1 MGNEWGGTDVDREG
15 DEVRRRWTRR
25 ETFSIESFRLVAP
38 PTASDDRTVALA
50 DRIDTSL
57 SFLPVEDAN
66 SSEDFSCR
74 TRSHIPRRIPALGS
88 TSDGIGARARSRV
101 KDFPTLAEEDL
112 RRTNNAACLT
122 TSTDDISLRF
132 EESAAARTTTK
143 TTNSDRR
150 ELFLALSSAIRSM
163 SSLREDALPTR

>member
-66 SSEDFSCR
+66 SSEDFSCT

-88 TSDGIGARARSRV
+88 TNDGIGARARSTA
-101 KDFPTLAEEDL
+101 KDFPTLNEEDL
-112 RRTNNAACLT
+112 RRTNNAACST
-122 TSTDDISLRF
+122 TSMDEISLRF
-132 EESAAARTTTK
+132 EESAGGRTTTK
-143 TTNSDRR
+143 TINSDRH
-150 ELFLALSSAIRSM
+150 EPFLSLSSAIRSM
-163 SSLREDALPTR
+163 SSPKGDVLPTR